1 MLAFTLLMSGCKDFS
16 FPSFND
22 DEVIASV
29 GEKSLYQSDIQGLFV
44 SGMTPEDSLNMVKS
58 YVDQW
63 VRKEVKIAE
72 AEKLFADNQDDIKEL
87 MEYYRTSL
95 LMYKFD
101 KEFVSQH
108 IDTLVTS
115 DQVSEYYREHR
126 DEFTLAGPI
135 VKARVVRLPAKLRNQ
150 AKLEEMFRSKKEV
163 DYQNFADVCAKND
176 YKLDDFTAAWTEF
189 SEVLK
194 HIPFDQKN
202 FDEFLK
208 KSSFYETED
217 DAYKYMMVIEAYRP
231 TGDYSPLEMESSV
244 IRKIIL
250 NGRRGNLIK
259 ALEDSLYSKAV
270 QMNEITINMEL

>member
-29 GEKSLYQSDIQGLFV
+29 GEKSLYQSDIQSLFV

-163 DYQNFADVCAKND
+163 DYQNFVDVCAKND

>member
-16 FPSFND
+16 FPSFD
-22 DEVIASV
+22 DDQVIASV
-29 GEKSLYQSDIQGLFV
+29 GEKSLYRSDIENLFV

-72 AEKLFADNQDDIKEL
+72 AEKLFAENQDDIKEL

-217 DAYKYMMVIEAYRP
+217 DAYKYMMVIEAYRL

>member
-29 GEKSLYQSDIQGLFV
+29 GEKSLYQSDIQSLFV

>member
-16 FPSFND
+16 FPSFD
-22 DEVIASV
+22 DDQVIASV
-29 GEKSLYQSDIQGLFV
+29 GEKSLYRSDIQSLFV

-72 AEKLFADNQDDIKEL
+72 AEKLFAENQDDIKEL

-163 DYQNFADVCAKND
+163 DYQNFVDVCAKND